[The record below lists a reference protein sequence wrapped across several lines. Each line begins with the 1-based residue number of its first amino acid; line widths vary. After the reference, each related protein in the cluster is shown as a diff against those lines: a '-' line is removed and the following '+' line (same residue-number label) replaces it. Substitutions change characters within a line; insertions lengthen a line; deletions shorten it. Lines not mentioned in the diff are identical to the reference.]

1 MTTPKSTRTTA
12 DLTADVAAAVGAICR
27 GACPRIAIIL
37 GSGLG
42 GFTRH
47 IERPTRIPFT
57 DLPGLPPAT
66 VVGHAGELVH
76 GMVDGQEVVALSG
89 RLHAYEGY
97 SADLLGLPVR
107 IVHALGARTLFLS
120 NAAGA
125 IRPDLAPGSL
135 MLIRDHINLTWGNP
149 LIGPVRPGEQRFPD
163 MSSPYSRSLGNAFID
178 LARAA
183 GAAVSEG
190 TYAAV
195 LGPSYETRA
204 EIRMLAGMGAD
215 AVGMSTVPEVLVA
228 RALGMRVTAV
238 SCITN
243 AAAGVGGR
251 LDQPMCWRMR
261 RRWRRFL
268 SGRCGI
274 GYASLRDARGR
285 REKGKKKSE
294 SRRK

>member
-1 MTTPKSTRTTA
+1 VTAAKGTRTTA
-12 DLTADVAAAVGAICR
+12 DITADVAAAVGAICR

-57 DLPGLPPAT
+57 DLPGVPPAT

-97 SADLLGLPVR
+97 AADLLGLPVR
-107 IVHALGARTLFLS
+107 IVHALGARTLFVS

-163 MSSPYSRSLGNAFID
+163 MSSPYSRSLGDAFVDI
-178 LARAA
+178 ARAA

-251 LDQPMCWRMR
+251 LDHADVLASAAAVAPVFERAVREWLRVAAR
-261 RRWRRFL
+261 R
-268 SGRCGI
+268 
-274 GYASLRDARGR
+274 A
-285 REKGKKKSE
+285 ETQKVEVEE
-294 SRRK
+294 SRK